1 MKKILGLLTLLLSM
15 QIYAG
20 TTENQVHDETPESVE
35 LEKGNSDKK
44 DTHPRTLIPIAC
56 IYTDGMVQ
64 LSLLAEIGDFTLTV
78 TNQLTGE
85 KWSAENALIL
95 QASTAI
101 GTYLVQIVTEDGSF
115 YYGTY
120 TL

>member
-1 MKKILGLLTLLLSM
+1 MTMLLSL
-15 QIYAG
+15 QVFAI
-20 TTENQVHDETPESVE
+20 TTEIRVLDNDSVSVE
-35 LEKGNSDKK
+35 IEKGEPDKK

-101 GTYLVQIVTEDGSF
+101 GTYLVQTVTEDGSF